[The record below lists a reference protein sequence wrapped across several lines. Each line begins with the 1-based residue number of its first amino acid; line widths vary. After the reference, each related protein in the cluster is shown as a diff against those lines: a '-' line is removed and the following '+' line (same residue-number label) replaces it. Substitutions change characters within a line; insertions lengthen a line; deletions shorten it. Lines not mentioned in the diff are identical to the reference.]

1 MPLTTSDTEFSQR
14 LPWQARL
21 PFFFGWVIVAVIF
34 LRAFTTAGAIWS
46 TAVLSVPMQE
56 DLGWSQSAIF
66 LGITLRT
73 LGAAVGGFFLGR
85 FLDSR
90 RGAPFLAVGSA
101 FVSGF
106 GIIAVSFVTEVW
118 QFWLIFGV
126 LSGMLGA
133 GPGALMQAAIVPKW
147 FVRKRG
153 RATALASM
161 GTGLA
166 AFLLPFTVA
175 NVVEALDWQTT
186 FQLLGVMT
194 LILAVLPALLIRTRP
209 EDVGLRTDGDKEG
222 SEAAARARAAD
233 TSLTAGEA
241 FRTTTLWLLVGA
253 VFFAS
258 FSPTAYP
265 ANLTPTFS
273 DKGFDLTTA
282 GFAFSAYGFTSFFGR
297 FFWGWLADRMHIRKT
312 LLIVCAWNGLTV
324 PLLLLMPGT
333 SVLAA
338 GAIAGF
344 GIGAWVG
351 LNQVVWAA
359 YFGRANLG
367 AIAGR
372 VRPLITLSGGTGPF
386 LVAAMADFFGGFGV
400 GIIVMALS
408 WWASSFF
415 LFIVRP
421 VRRPMLADAPPA
433 APGSPTT
440 QANPSQGG

>member
-1 MPLTTSDTEFSQR
+1 MPVTSPSPDQAQR

-21 PFFFGWVIVAVIF
+21 PIFFGWVIVAVVF

-56 DLGWSQSAIF
+56 DLGWSQSSIF
-66 LGITLRT
+66 FGITLRT

-90 RGAPFLAVGSA
+90 RGAPIMAVGSA

-106 GIIAVSFVTEVW
+106 GIMAVSFVTEVW
-118 QFWLIFGV
+118 QFWIIFG
-126 LSGMLGA
+126 LFSGLLGA

-175 NVVEALDWQTT
+175 NVVEAVDWRNTYL
-186 FQLLGVMT
+186 LLGGMT
-194 LILAVLPALLIRTRP
+194 LVFAVLPALLIKTRP

-233 TSLTAGEA
+233 QSLTAGEA

-258 FSPTAYP
+258 FSPTAFP

-273 DKGFDLTTA
+273 SHGFDLRTA
-282 GFAFSAYGFTSFFGR
+282 GLAFSAYGFTSFFGR
-297 FFWGWLADRMHIRKT
+297 FFWGWLADRIHIRKT

-324 PLLLLMPGT
+324 PLLLLLPGRQR
-333 SVLAA
+333 A
-338 GAIAGF
+338 GCRRDCRIRHRRLG
-344 GIGAWVG
+344 GPQPGSLGNLLWPRQSRLHCWPGASP
-351 LNQVVWAA
+351 
-359 YFGRANLG
+359 YH
-367 AIAGR
+367 
-372 VRPLITLSGGTGPF
+372 
-386 LVAAMADFFGGFGV
+386 
-400 GIIVMALS
+400 
-408 WWASSFF
+408 
-415 LFIVRP
+415 P
-421 VRRPMLADAPPA
+421 VRRHWAVPCGGDGRLLWRLRRRHHRHGAELVGSVPVPIHRPPR
-433 APGSPTT
+433 PTPC
-440 QANPSQGG
+440 AC